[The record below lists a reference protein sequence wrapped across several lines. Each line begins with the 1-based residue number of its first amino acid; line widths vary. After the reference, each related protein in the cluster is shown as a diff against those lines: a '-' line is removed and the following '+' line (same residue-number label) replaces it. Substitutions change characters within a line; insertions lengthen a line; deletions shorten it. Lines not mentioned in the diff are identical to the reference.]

1 MPVFVIFVL
10 IFKFI
15 YVDDGFNLLMHI
27 CIPVFAGLFIA
38 IALNPVLIF
47 IQTKLKIKSRGI
59 AIVLTFLLFIFVL
72 VLLFIMVVPGIMQSL
87 TEFVKDI
94 PNLIKVINDYV
105 IEIGDTMIEGG
116 SSELYI
122 KLEETIISYTQKLY
136 EIASSLLN
144 KVIISTISI
153 LSALWNFLIS
163 IFISIY
169 ILYDKEHFENLFNRI
184 CHSLFEKKHA
194 DEILKLGY
202 NLYYNVTSFI
212 SGKLLDS
219 LIIGVIAYVGAK
231 YLINAPYSLIIGVLI
246 GLTNM
251 IPYFG
256 PFIGGIPATI
266 ITLLYN
272 PTKGLWMALFV
283 LVLQQFDGWFLG
295 PKILGIKLELRPV
308 WIIIAIIIG
317 GGLFGPIGMF
327 LATPFAALIK
337 TFLEGYMT
345 LKLKDKEIT
354 LPHVNK

>member
-1 MPVFVIFVL
+1 
-10 IFKFI
+10 
-15 YVDDGFNLLMHI
+15 MHI

-47 IQTKLKIKSRGI
+47 IQTRLKIKSRGI
-59 AIVLTFLLFIFVL
+59 AIVLTFLFFIFVL
-72 VLLFIMVVPGIMQSL
+72 VLLFIMVVPGIVQSL

-116 SSELYI
+116 AGDLYI
-122 KLEETIISYTQKLY
+122 KFEEAILNFTQKLY
-136 EIASSLLN
+136 EVASSLLN
-144 KVIISTISI
+144 TVIISTIGI

-169 ILYDKEHFENLFNRI
+169 ILYDKEHFENLFYRI
-184 CHSLFEKKHA
+184 CHSVFEKKHA
-194 DEILKLGY
+194 DEILNLGY

-219 LIIGVIAYVGAK
+219 FIIGVIAYVGAK
-231 YLINAPYSLIIGVLI
+231 YLINAPYSLIIGVMI

-266 ITLLYN
+266 ITMLYN
-272 PTKGLWMALFV
+272 PAKGLWMALFV

>member
-1 MPVFVIFVL
+1 
-10 IFKFI
+10 
-15 YVDDGFNLLMHI
+15 MHI
-27 CIPVFAGLFIA
+27 CLPVFAGLFIA

-59 AIVLTFLLFIFVL
+59 AILLTFLLFIFVL
-72 VLLFIMVVPGIMQSL
+72 VLLFIMVVPGIVQSL

-94 PNLIKVINDYV
+94 PNLVRVINDYV

-116 SSELYI
+116 ASDLYN
-122 KLEETIISYTQKLY
+122 KFEEAILSFTQKLY
-136 EIASSLLN
+136 EVASSLLN
-144 KVIISTISI
+144 TVIISAIGI

-169 ILYDKEHFENLFNRI
+169 ILYDKEHFENLFYRI
-184 CHSLFEKKHA
+184 CHSVFEKKHA

-219 LIIGVIAYVGAK
+219 FIIGVIAYVGAK
-231 YLINAPYSLIIGVLI
+231 YLINAPYSLIIGVII

-272 PTKGLWMALFV
+272 PAKGLWMALFV
-283 LVLQQFDGWFLG
+283 LILQQFDGWFLG